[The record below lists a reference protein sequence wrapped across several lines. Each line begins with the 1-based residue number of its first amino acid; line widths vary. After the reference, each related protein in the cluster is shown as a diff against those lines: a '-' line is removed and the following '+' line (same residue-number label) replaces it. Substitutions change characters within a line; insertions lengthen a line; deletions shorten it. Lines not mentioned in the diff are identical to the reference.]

1 MEWYTFLNIIK
12 FSYPCLKEQIMEE
25 EFDKETKERTKVDI
39 EQEVDKVFYEEFI
52 KFSQEAAIEEQILKL
67 TQI

>member
-1 MEWYTFLNIIK
+1 
-12 FSYPCLKEQIMEE
+12 MEE